1 MIGLL
6 GTGLLNAQVASTL
19 YNFERDRATG
29 DFQNNGWNVAPDIEE
44 HINSETVG
52 NVLTLQQSTLSYLG
66 SDNKMERADLLMTSY
81 QNAPSDKALWP
92 YVLVHYGMSGDE
104 ASLRDMAEKMNGN
117 GLIPEEQKSFHRL
130 LLAEMDGKDV
140 VISHGLWD
148 TATLLMVNSE
158 TGGNVS
164 IICLDWFR
172 DPLFRS
178 TRMQSMGL
186 VAPDVK
192 SSASETL
199 IEFQNRNPEFDI
211 HLAPTLNK
219 TLLGDLEGRL
229 SLTGLSF
236 SMSKNEDASAEM
248 LSAWQSL
255 KNEKETE
262 EVFASSYRP
271 WHRNYLPL
279 LIRMETFFGQTGQL
293 EDVRLCRE
301 WMNEITDGLG
311 IPRIPKR

>member
-19 YNFERDRATG
+19 YNFERDRASG
-29 DFQNNGWNVAPDIEE
+29 DFLNNGWNVAPDIEE
-44 HINSETVG
+44 QINSETDG
-52 NVLTLQQSTLSYLG
+52 NVLTLHQSILSYLG
-66 SDNKMERADLLMTSY
+66 SDNKMENADLLMTSY

-104 ASLRDMAEKMNGN
+104 ASLRDMADKMNGN
-117 GLIPEEQKSFHRL
+117 ALIPEEQKSFHRL
-130 LLAEMDGKDV
+130 LLADMDSKDV

-164 IICLDWFR
+164 IICLDWFK

-178 TRMQSMGL
+178 ASMQSMGL

-199 IEFQNRNPEFDI
+199 IDFQNRNPGFNI
-211 HLAPTLNK
+211 HLAPTVNK
-219 TLLGDLEGRL
+219 TLLKALGDRL
-229 SLTGLSF
+229 ILTGLSF
-236 SMSKNEDASAEM
+236 SMSKSEDASAE
-248 LSAWQSL
+248 LINAWQAL
-255 KNEKETE
+255 KKEKITE
-262 EVFASSYRP
+262 EVFSSSYLP

-279 LIRMETFFGQTGQL
+279 LIRMETFFGQTGRL
-293 EDVRLCRE
+293 EDFRLCRE